1 MYELNRILLRNFGP
15 RDARYE
21 DVPLDFSGAGAEV
34 ETASLIPDAG
44 HVAQR
49 PAPASLV
56 MLQNGGGKGVLEVIS
71 FGMFGRLPVW
81 GSLSG
86 WCRMSCGSCSSGW
99 CRRRRVDLREVAGVG
114 TGIGRCWPRSCSW
127 PRRAARG
134 SSCPP
139 PRSDLRERQ
148 PTGVSPSGPRP
159 GCGRSSIA
167 WSWTNSVPAG
177 SWTGPAV

>member
-56 MLQNGGGKGVLEVIS
+56 ILQNGGGKGVL
-71 FGMFGRLPVW
+71 L
-81 GSLSG
+81 
-86 WCRMSCGSCSSGW
+86 
-99 CRRRRVDLREVAGVG
+99 
-114 TGIGRCWPRSCSW
+114 TGITCTTIPYRH
-127 PRRAARG
+127 
-134 SSCPP
+134 
-139 PRSDLRERQ
+139 SDLETLRNFTVSMAQ
-148 PTGVSPSGPRP
+148 PSHV
-159 GCGRSSIA
+159 
-167 WSWTNSVPAG
+167 
-177 SWTGPAV
+177 

>member
-56 MLQNGGGKGVLEVIS
+56 MLQNGGGKGVLLTGITCTTIPYRHSDLETLRNFTVS
-71 FGMFGRLPVW
+71 MAQPSHVVLEWADARTGRLLVTAQVLAPEHD
-81 GSLSG
+81 GKLHRCFYSFHPSAALDAD
-86 WCRMSCGSCSSGW
+86 R
-99 CRRRRVDLREVAGVG
+99 LPFHREGH
-114 TGIGRCWPRSCSW
+114 
-127 PRRAARG
+127 
-134 SSCPP
+134 
-139 PRSDLRERQ
+139 
-148 PTGVSPSGPRP
+148 
-159 GCGRSSIA
+159 
-167 WSWTNSVPAG
+167 WTPYEDYC
-177 SWTGPAV
+177 T